1 MSAPVLTGTEPRL
14 EPLARRWAVLL
25 RTRKRDGS
33 WVGTPVNLAV
43 DGERA
48 YFGTPADSS
57 KVRRLRNFDEVEVA
71 PSTLRGRPVG
81 PPLAARA
88 RRLDGDEA
96 RAAERPRTSA
106 GRRRGTRGRAPADSQ
121 VPDRPSLRG
130 ATRAAPQADDE
141 RPLRAERLSGTD

>member
-25 RTRKRDGS
+25 RTRKRDRS

-81 PPLAARA
+81 PALAARA

-96 RAAERPRTSA
+96 RAAERLLIRRYPIVHRFVVPLELRVKRT
-106 GRRRGTRGRAPADSQ
+106 TN
-121 VPDRPSLRG
+121 VLY
-130 ATRAAPQADDE
+130 E
-141 RPLRAERLSGTD
+141 LSGWSGAA